1 VIVVIKI
8 FAVDDDLHLLETII
22 IQIEQEGGYD
32 IEGASSLKEAKAK
45 LADVD
50 PDLVILDVTLG
61 DGDGR
66 DFCRWM
72 RDMGY
77 TIPVLMLTAQS
88 SEMDTIDGLE
98 AGANDYIAKPV
109 RMGELIARMK
119 THLIQHQA
127 REDARITIGA
137 FQFSSSRK
145 TMVHIDSGEVINLT
159 EKEAAII
166 KHLHLNRDKVV
177 NKKALL
183 EQVWGYGD
191 GVTTHTLETH
201 IYRLRQKIR
210 YVDETDFLI
219 TSGGGYML
227 A

>member
-1 VIVVIKI
+1 MIKVL
-8 FAVDDDLHLLETII
+8 AVDDDPHLLETILL
-22 IQIEQEGGYD
+22 QIEQEGGYD
-32 IEGASSLKEAKAK
+32 IDGAASLTEAKTK
-45 LADVD
+45 LPQMDL
-50 PDLVILDVTLG
+50 DLVILDVTLG

-66 DFCRWM
+66 DLCRWM

-109 RMGELIARMK
+109 RIGELIARMK

-137 FQFSSSRK
+137 FQFSSCRK
-145 TMVHIDSGEVINLT
+145 TLVHIENSDVINLT

-166 KHLHLNRDKVV
+166 KHLHQNQDRVI

-183 EQVWGYGD
+183 EEVWGYGD

-210 YVDETDFLI
+210 YVDETPFLL
-219 TSGGGYML
+219 TYEGGYQL

>member
-1 VIVVIKI
+1 MIKVL
-8 FAVDDDLHLLETII
+8 AVDDDPYLLETILL
-22 IQIEQEGGYD
+22 QIEQEGGYD
-32 IEGASSLKEAKAK
+32 IDGATSLTEAKTK
-45 LADVD
+45 LPQMD

-66 DFCRWM
+66 DLCRWM

-109 RMGELIARMK
+109 RIGELIARMK

-137 FQFSSSRK
+137 FQFSSCRK
-145 TMVHIDSGEVINLT
+145 TLVHIENSDVINLT

-166 KHLHLNRDKVV
+166 KHLHQNQDRVI

-183 EQVWGYGD
+183 EEVWGYGD

-210 YVDETDFLI
+210 YVDETPFLL
-219 TSGGGYML
+219 TYEGGYQL

>member
-1 VIVVIKI
+1 MRFLLVEDSAQLARAVCER
-8 FAVDDDLHLLETII
+8 FALDGHAVDHATGLIDASAFVDTTDYNLILL
-22 IQIEQEGGYD
+22 D
-32 IEGASSLKEAKAK
+32 IML
-45 LADVD
+45 
-50 PDLVILDVTLG
+50 P

-137 FQFSSSRK
+137 FQFSNSRK